1 MFNAKN
7 HLENVILPYWNS
19 MKDVQNGGFYGFK
32 TYNLETLKDSEKG
45 CILHSRI
52 LWFYSNVYLT
62 IGGEENL
69 ENATHTY
76 EFIKKHCFD
85 SVYGGIFWMLN
96 SDGSVKD
103 PIKNAYNQAFCI
115 YGLSSYY
122 RATKN
127 QEALSLAYRLFE
139 CLETYCKDEFGY
151 KEAFSQDWKSPVESA
166 ICDQGVVA
174 EKTMNTLLHVLEA
187 YTELFL
193 ADAHP
198 AVGEA
203 LVKTLEIAAHQVYN
217 PEFVRLETF
226 FDSEMKSLADIHS
239 YGHDIEATWLLD
251 RAAKVLEEVIS
262 KNPSNYLNFSN
273 NALKIVKS
281 TLAYTPL
288 ISNRILEVAFDGVAL
303 NNESRGEIGESNG
316 NGKEHVD
323 TDRIWWVQAEAVVG
337 FVNAYE
343 VTKDEKYLETAKKIF
358 EYIENVLTDKRE
370 GSEWFWSVSKDG
382 KPEERGITE
391 PWKCPYHN
399 GRMCLELISRGF
411 DKNS

>member
-1 MFNAKN
+1 M
-7 HLENVILPYWNS
+7 
-19 MKDVQNGGFYGFK
+19 
-32 TYNLETLKDSEKG
+32 
-45 CILHSRI
+45 
-52 LWFYSNVYLT
+52 
-62 IGGEENL
+62 
-69 ENATHTY
+69 
-76 EFIKKHCFD
+76 
-85 SVYGGIFWMLN
+85 
-96 SDGSVKD
+96 
-103 PIKNAYNQAFCI
+103 
-115 YGLSSYY
+115 
-122 RATKN
+122 
-127 QEALSLAYRLFE
+127 
-139 CLETYCKDEFGY
+139 
-151 KEAFSQDWKSPVESA
+151 
-166 ICDQGVVA
+166 
-174 EKTMNTLLHVLEA
+174 
-187 YTELFL
+187 
-193 ADAHP
+193 
-198 AVGEA
+198 
-203 LVKTLEIAAHQVYN
+203 
-217 PEFVRLETF
+217 RLETF

-251 RAAKVLEEVIS
+251 RAAKVLEDVIS

-343 VTKDEKYLETAKKIF
+343 VTKEEKFLDAGKKIF

-370 GSEWFWSVSKDG
+370 GSEWFWSVSKAG

-411 DKNS
+411 DKKS

>member
-7 HLENVILPYWNS
+7 HLEKVILPYWNN
-19 MKDVQNGGFYGFK
+19 MKDVDNGGFYGFK
-32 TYNLETLKDSEKG
+32 TFNLETLKDNEKG

-52 LWFYSNVYLT
+52 LWFYSNVYL
-62 IGGEENL
+62 ILGGKENI

-76 EFIKKHCFD
+76 EFIKNYCID
-85 SVYGGIFWMLN
+85 EIYGGIFWMLN

-103 PIKNAYNQAFCI
+103 STKNAYNQAFCI

-139 CLETYCKDEFGY
+139 CLETYCKDDFGY
-151 KEAFSQDWKSPVESA
+151 REAFSKDWKVPVESA

-193 ADAHP
+193 ADGHP
-198 AVGEA
+198 VVGEA
-203 LVKTLEIAAHQVYN
+203 LVKTLKIAYEKVFN
-217 PEFVRLETF
+217 KDFVRLETF
-226 FDSEMKSLADIHS
+226 FDSKMNSLADIHS

-251 RAAKVLEEVIS
+251 RAGKVLETVIDKNPKIYEYFENDAKSIVKKTYDYTILIS
-262 KNPSNYLNFSN
+262 K
-273 NALKIVKS
+273 
-281 TLAYTPL
+281 
-288 ISNRILEVAFDGVAL
+288 RILDVAFDGEAL
-303 NNESRGEIGESNG
+303 NNESRGEIHG
-316 NGKEHVD
+316 NEHID
-323 TDRIWWVQAEAVVG
+323 TDRIWWVQGEAVVG
-337 FVNAYE
+337 FVNAYQ
-343 VTKDEKYLETAKKIF
+343 VTKDEKFLDAAKKIF
-358 EYIENVLTDKRE
+358 SYIENVLTDKRE
-370 GSEWFWSVSKDG
+370 GSEWFWAVSKDG
-382 KPEERGITE
+382 IPDTHGITE

-411 DKNS
+411 SI

>member
-1 MFNAKN
+1 MFAAKK

-19 MKDVQNGGFYGFK
+19 MKDSDNGGFYGFK
-32 TYNLETLKDSEKG
+32 TYDLEILKDNEKG

-69 ENATHTY
+69 VNANHTF
-76 EFIKKHCFD
+76 EFIKNYCFD
-85 SVYGGIFWMLN
+85 NIHGGIYWMLN
-96 SDGSVKD
+96 ADGSVKD
-103 PIKNAYNQAFCI
+103 STKNAYNQAFCI
-115 YGLSSYY
+115 YGLASYY

-127 QEALSLAYRLFE
+127 QEALGLAFRLFE
-139 CLETYCKDEFGY
+139 VLETYSKDEFGY
-151 KEAFSQDWKSPVESA
+151 KEAFTRDWQSPVESA

-193 ADAHP
+193 ASKHP
-198 AVGEA
+198 VVGKA
-203 LVKTLEIAAHQVYN
+203 LTKTLEIAARKVYN
-217 PEFVRLETF
+217 RDFYRLETF
-226 FDSEMKSLADIHS
+226 FDGRMNSLADIHS

-251 RAAKVLEEVIS
+251 RAAKVLKQVLSTEPIE
-262 KNPSNYLNFSN
+262 KYLSFNCEAN
-273 NALKIVKS
+273 EIIVE
-281 TLAYTPL
+281 TLNYTPL
-288 ISNRILEVAFDGVAL
+288 ISKRILEVAFDGEAL
-303 NNESRGEIGESNG
+303 NNESRGEIAEAKGL
-316 NGKEHVD
+316 GKEHVD

-343 VTKDEKYLETAKKIF
+343 VTKDEKYLEAAKKIF
-358 EYIENVLTDKRE
+358 SYIENVLTDKRP
-370 GSEWFWSVSKDG
+370 GSEWFWAVSKDG
-382 KPEERGITE
+382 KPDTHGITE

-411 DKNS
+411 DK